1 MRREKLPLD
10 DGIEMRQLL
19 FFPGGLELH
28 IGMFIPSILS
38 QGTPEQ
44 QAKWLPLC
52 NRLQII
58 GTYAQT
64 ELGHGTFLR
73 GLETVAVYDL
83 ETTSFIVHSPTLTA
97 TKWWPGGLGKTATHV
112 VLMARLIVGD
122 TDHGPHAFV
131 VQIRDME
138 THNPLP
144 GVEVGDIGPK
154 FGYNGVDNGWLRFNY
169 VRVPREAMLMRFSKV
184 TEEGKYVPPPP
195 ANAKASYAT
204 MVYVRATVS
213 EVRYRIKYNAG

>member
-1 MRREKLPLD
+1 MASQPWGDKTTRYFLTREQEYVKALQSAIGIWELMRKHKLPLD
-10 DGIEMRQLL
+10 DGIDMRNLL
-19 FFPGGLELH
+19 GFPGGLELH

-38 QGTPEQ
+38 QGTQEQ

-64 ELGHGTFLR
+64 ELGHGTFIR
-73 GLETVAVYDL
+73 GLETLAVYDK
-83 ETTSFIVHSPTLTA
+83 EQDSFVVHSPTLTA

-112 VLMARLIVGD
+112 ILMARLFIDGND
-122 TDHGPHAFV
+122 YGPHGFV

-138 THNPLP
+138 THRPLD

-154 FGYNGVDNGWLRFNY
+154 LGFNGVDNGWLRFDH
-169 VRVPREAMLMRFSKV
+169 VVIPRWDSRTEYFLFSCL
-184 TEEGKYVPPPP
+184 
-195 ANAKASYAT
+195 
-204 MVYVRATVS
+204 
-213 EVRYRIKYNAG
+213 